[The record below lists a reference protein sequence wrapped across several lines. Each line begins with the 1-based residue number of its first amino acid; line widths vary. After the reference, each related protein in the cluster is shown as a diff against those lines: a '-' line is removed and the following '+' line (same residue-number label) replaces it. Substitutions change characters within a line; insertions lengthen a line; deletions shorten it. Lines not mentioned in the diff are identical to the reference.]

1 MYLAIFQRF
10 SSRYG
15 WWKRGRQRW

>member
-1 MYLAIFQRF
+1 MYLAIIQRS